1 MIQELTNLIQNF
13 PGEASRTRCFGHIVN
28 LTAKTLL
35 LPFDAPKGKVEET
48 MDRAERELRELAEG
62 ADVEDLM
69 TRVEMSITDDDDEDD
84 NADGWVDERAEM
96 SEDEQEDLDESVRP
110 MRMVF
115 VRVDFFRKQLDSL

>member
-1 MIQELTNLIQNF
+1 
-13 PGEASRTRCFGHIVN
+13 
-28 LTAKTLL
+28 
-35 LPFDAPKGKVEET
+35 

-84 NADGWVDERAEM
+84 NTDGWVDERAEM

-110 MRMVF
+110 MRMVLTK
-115 VRVDFFRKQLDSL
+115 VCEG